1 MRNPKHGA
9 VRILRIKPTDD
20 LKAIYA
26 KVKRSFTASDL
37 QRFTETEEGV
47 PAEEVVAKLEALA
60 KARASKRKKS

>member
-9 VRILRIKPTDD
+9 VRILRVKPSDD

-26 KVKRSFTASDL
+26 KVKRSFTAADL
-37 QRFTETEEGV
+37 QKFTETEKGI

-60 KARASKRKKS
+60 STPTRKRKKR